1 MLPIHPETE
10 IDGEVYVARAEA
22 LVPLLREH
30 AQQTETARRVP
41 DAVVDA
47 AVDAGLMHLM
57 VPRSF
62 GGAGMGVRPLAHIAR
77 VLAHGD
83 LSSAWVICFLMEH
96 NWMVAR
102 FPQQAQHEAFDERG
116 YLLAA
121 GSLAMQGDADPV
133 DGGWRLTGHWRYCS
147 AMPNADWALLT
158 AGVPDG
164 DTRVPWSF
172 MVPKSALEVHD
183 DWFMAG
189 LCGTG
194 SVSVS
199 GTGIIV
205 PEHRGIRTEDFHS
218 ALQHHGVSHPESSM
232 RYPVLSSLAVM
243 MAGFAVGAAERA
255 VELLRDRLVET
266 KVWGVA
272 RIDIPTARA
281 RWIDARQKTR
291 MARFLFDELVT
302 RVETKG
308 DAMEDS
314 TEVEDGE
321 LIHDRITIAH
331 LSAEVVR
338 LVAFGAGSS
347 AFSLSNPIQ
356 RYLRDVEVLANHIGN
371 DWDSVSD
378 RAGRFQLGLGRLPTD
393 PHPVP
398 PIRQG

>member
-1 MLPIHPETE
+1 MLPIDQETE
-10 IDGEVYVARAEA
+10 IDAAEFLARAES

-30 AQQTETARRVP
+30 AERTEAARHVP
-41 DAVVDA
+41 DEIVEA
-47 AVDAGLMHLM
+47 AVDAGLMGLM

-62 GGAGMGVRPLAHIAR
+62 GGAGLGVRPLAQIAR
-77 VLAHGD
+77 ILAHGD
-83 LSSAWVICFLMEH
+83 LSGAWVICFLIEH

-102 FPQQAQHEAFDERG
+102 FPEEAQREALAERG

-158 AGVPDG
+158 AGVPEG
-164 DTRVPWSF
+164 DARVPWSF
-172 MVPKSALEVHD
+172 MVPKAALEVHD
-183 DWFMAG
+183 DWFMSG

-205 PEHRGIRTEDFHS
+205 PTHRGIKTEDFHS

-243 MAGFAVGAAERA
+243 MAGFAIGAAERA
-255 VELLRDRLVET
+255 VELLRDRLVEA
-266 KVWGVA
+266 KVWGVP

-291 MARFLFDELVT
+291 MARFLFEELVT
-302 RVETKG
+302 TVETKG

-314 TEVEDGE
+314 TEIEDGE

-331 LSAEVVR
+331 LCAEVVR
-338 LVAFGAGSS
+338 LVAFGSGSS
-347 AFSLSNPIQ
+347 AFSLTNPIQ
-356 RYLRDVEVLANHIGN
+356 RYLRDIEVLANHVGN
-371 DWDSVSD
+371 DWDSVAD
-378 RAGRFQLGLGRLPTD
+378 RAGRFQLGLGRLATD

-398 PIRQG
+398 AIRQG